1 MKKNSL
7 FILFAVLLF
16 VVGCGSSGSEYDQY
30 GDTGDSGKDDDTA
43 DSASD
48 KDSDTADEP
57 SDADTDVQPDDDGE
71 TVDDED
77 SDSPNV
83 VDDDSSSPQDF
94 WSTCEGIIAC
104 AKECADDDSDCVNN
118 CYVKGNEEGQLY
130 FRRWREC
137 FNNACAEDR
146 TAECSAE
153 NCSEWD
159 ELCNVAEAFEYEFT
173 IPAPYGN
180 AEFAGSFS
188 FILNNSYPTSESQ
201 LLFESFASGKISSM
215 PVTPSGTVMS
225 FVRTT
230 ADQRD
235 GKVVEVYQVPYNT
248 STQTV
253 GNPVVLLRIKT
264 DAATEGNHV
273 VGVGDESEAR
283 LIVGEI
289 DSKFNFSCYHAFGIG
304 SFKID
309 KAVIETGSAGKLS
322 FSNGSAELFYPQNI
336 PELGGDA
343 TEFLGVE
350 PCSLIW

>member
-16 VVGCGSSGSEYDQY
+16 FVGCGDGGNDYDKY
-30 GDTGDSGKDDDTA
+30 GDTGDSGRDDDSA
-43 DSASD
+43 DTVPD
-48 KDSDTADEP
+48 KDSSDTSADKDTAE
-57 SDADTDVQPDDDGE
+57 QPDDGSE

-77 SDSPNV
+77 NDGSN
-83 VDDDSSSPQDF
+83 VDDDSSSEQDF

-118 CYVKGNEEGQLY
+118 CYVKGSEEDQLY
-130 FRRWREC
+130 YRRWREC
-137 FNNACAEDR
+137 FDEKCSEDK

-153 NCSEWD
+153 NCAEWD
-159 ELCNVAEAFEYEFT
+159 ELCNVSAAFEYEFT

-188 FILNNSYPTSESQ
+188 FILINTFPTSESQ
-201 LLFESFASGKISSM
+201 LVYESFASGKISSQ
-215 PVTPSGTVMS
+215 PITPGGTIIS

-230 ADQRD
+230 VDQRD
-235 GKVVEVYQVPYNT
+235 GKVVEVYQVPY
-248 STQTV
+248 SPSSQSM

-264 DAATEGNHV
+264 DAAVEGDHV

-309 KAVIETGSAGKLS
+309 KAVIETGSAGELS
-322 FSNGSAELFYPQNI
+322 FSNGKAELFNPQNI

-343 TEFLGVE
+343 TEILGVE
-350 PCSLIW
+350 SCSIIW

>member
-7 FILFAVLLF
+7 IILFAVFLF
-16 VVGCGSSGSEYDQY
+16 FIGCGNSGNDYDKY
-30 GDTGDSGKDDDTA
+30 GDTGDPGKDDDTA
-43 DSASD
+43 DTAPD
-48 KDSDTADEP
+48 KDSADTADEP
-57 SDADTDVQPDDDGE
+57 ADADIQPDDDGE
-71 TVDDED
+71 TAGDED
-77 SDSPNV
+77 NDGSN
-83 VDDDSSSPQDF
+83 VDDDSSPQDF

-104 AKECADDDSDCVNN
+104 AKECTEDDSDCVNS
-118 CYVKGNEEGQLY
+118 CYTKGVETEQLY
-130 FRRWREC
+130 YRRWKEC
-137 FNNACAEDR
+137 FDAECADNK

-153 NCSEWD
+153 KCSEWD
-159 ELCNVAEAFEYEFT
+159 ELCNVAEAFEYEFS
-173 IPAPYGN
+173 IPAPYGSI
-180 AEFAGSFS
+180 EFAGSFS

-201 LLFESFASGKISSM
+201 LLFESFASGQISSM
-215 PVTPSGTVMS
+215 PVTPGGTIMS

-230 ADQRD
+230 TDQRD

-248 STQTV
+248 STQAV

-264 DAATEGNHV
+264 DAATEGDHA

-322 FSNGSAELFYPQNI
+322 FSKGSAELFNPQNI

-343 TEFLGVE
+343 TEILGVE
-350 PCSLIW
+350 PCSLIR